1 MTGIGI
7 ALSKGR
13 ILEETGPLL
22 ARVGLSP
29 REDPERSRKLIIP
42 TARRD
47 VKLIVVRASDT
58 FELLAKNALGEVT
71 MATPAISE
79 GRLFFRTKGHLVAV
93 GR

>member
-1 MTGIGI
+1 MCSPAIDARTGERLYQERLGGGSSGFT
-7 ALSKGR
+7 ASPVAADGKLYFTSEDGDVLR
-13 ILEETGPLL
+13 G
-22 ARVGLSP
+22 ARG
-29 REDPERSRKLIIP
+29 
-42 TARRD
+42 A
-47 VKLIVVRASDT
+47 DT